1 MSERDPL
8 ESLRRLQRGLDRA
21 RRDRGNG
28 ATAPR
33 GGGSARGSQSAL
45 GLAFRISLE
54 LVVAVVVGAG
64 IGWALDRW
72 LGTAPWGMIILFFLG
87 VAAGM
92 VNVYRAITGMGMAIG
107 YRRRDTPRAQNVG
120 FDEDDEDDK

>member
-1 MSERDPL
+1 MGERDPL
-8 ESLRRLQRGLDRA
+8 ESLRHLEKGLDRA
-21 RRDRGNG
+21 RRNRGDG
-28 ATAPR
+28 AQAPPR
-33 GGGSARGSQSAL
+33 GGFGPGGQSAL

-72 LGTAPWGMIILFFLG
+72 LGTAPWGMIVLFFLG

-92 VNVYRAITGMGMAIG
+92 VNVYRAIAGMGMAIG
-107 YRRRDTPRAQNVG
+107 YRGRDPPPAQSVG
-120 FDEDDEDDK
+120 FDEDDEDEK